1 MTHATDRSV
10 SHRFMLGNRNFG
22 PWSFGLL
29 IATLP
34 GFNGMIGDDF
44 FLKHRVCI
52 DYPHRRVVIG
62 N

>member
-1 MTHATDRSV
+1 
-10 SHRFMLGNRNFG
+10 MLGNRNFG